1 MFNIGDRV
9 IHKTTKNIGQ
19 IFGYGHRVIDGIYL
33 PTLLVR
39 VKEGTKI
46 YPKGC
51 LEDLSSEW
59 MPTEKTKTRNSRS
72 MLKVSPKSQQKEVLS
87 SLT

>member
-19 IFGYGHRVIDGIYL
+19 VFGYGHRVIDGIYL

-39 VKEGTKI
+39 VIEGTKL
-46 YPKGC
+46 YPKGFI
-51 LEDLSSEW
+51 EDLSSEW
-59 MPTEKTKTRNSRS
+59 MPLEKTKTKNSRS
-72 MLKVSPKSQQKEVLS
+72 MLKVSSKSQQKEVS
-87 SLT
+87 RSFI

>member
-19 IFGYGHRVIDGIYL
+19 IFGYGHRVIDDVYL

-39 VKEGTKI
+39 VNEGTKI
-46 YPKGC
+46 YPKSC
-51 LEDLSSEW
+51 LEDLTSEW
-59 MPTEKTKTRNSRS
+59 MPLEKTKIRNHRS
-72 MLKVSPKSQQKEVLS
+72 MLKVSPKSQQKEVLR
-87 SLT
+87 SLP